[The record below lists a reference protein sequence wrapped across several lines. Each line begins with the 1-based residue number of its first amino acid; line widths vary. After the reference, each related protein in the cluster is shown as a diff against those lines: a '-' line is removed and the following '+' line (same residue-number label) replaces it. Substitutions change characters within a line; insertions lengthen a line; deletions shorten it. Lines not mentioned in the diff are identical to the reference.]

1 MPAEKIKKYLIYIRN
16 ILFPKKC
23 VSCNQADLWICQK
36 CLDKVPIRQLPEF
49 EKIRYQDYIDKI
61 YITSYYN
68 DNNIKKIIDL
78 FKFKWQE
85 NLEKPL
91 TYLILKFI
99 SKNKLSTLISNSI
112 LIPIPLHKRR
122 YLERGFNQS
131 ELLAGGLSKKYNTP
145 ICTDL
150 IRKKYTKHQ
159 TLLNLDKRQKNIVD
173 AFVLKNNKSI
183 LGRNILLVDDVITT
197 GASLNEAARILR
209 QAGAKKV
216 NALVL
221 AKN

>member
-1 MPAEKIKKYLIYIRN
+1 MRGEKIKILLLN

-23 VSCNQADLWICQK
+23 ISCNQENVWICDK
-36 CLDKVPIRQLPEF
+36 CLEKIPIRELPNY
-49 EKIRYQDYIDKI
+49 EKIKHQDYIDKI
-61 YITSYYN
+61 YIASYYS
-68 DNNIKKIIDL
+68 DDNIKKIIDL

-85 NLEKPL
+85 DLKKPL
-91 TYLILKFI
+91 IYLLLKFI
-99 SKNKLSTLISNSI
+99 KKNKLATTISNSI

-131 ELLAGGLSKKYNTP
+131 KLLTDGISKKYNIP

-150 IRKKYTKHQ
+150 IRIRYTKHQ
-159 TLLNLDKRQKNIVD
+159 TLLNLNKRQENITG
-173 AFVLKNNKSI
+173 AFSLKNNKHI
-183 LGRNILLVDDVITT
+183 LGKNILLIDDVVTT